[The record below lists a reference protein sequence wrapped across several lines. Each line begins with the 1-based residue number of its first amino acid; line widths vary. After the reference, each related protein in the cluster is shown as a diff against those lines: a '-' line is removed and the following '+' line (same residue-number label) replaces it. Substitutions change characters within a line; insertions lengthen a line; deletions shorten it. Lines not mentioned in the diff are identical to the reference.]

1 MHVPIGCFVFMS
13 RLYIKALALSLG
25 VLLSACA
32 TTEVGP
38 ATLRVLTWNI
48 HHGQGLD
55 DALDLRRIAGVI
67 SSSDPDIVC
76 LQEVDRRTVRA
87 GGVDQAVEIAY
98 HLGMEAFFH
107 RCIDYQGGEYG
118 DAVLS
123 KLEVSDVRRLNLP
136 GEREARGVIGVV
148 VAPGGD
154 PVLVCSTHFDHGREN
169 PSRIE
174 EARIL
179 ADFGKKSSLPVIL
192 AGDLNALPGSQELS
206 ILDEA
211 FTIPTHP
218 APTFPAEL
226 PQRRIDY
233 VMWSHFP
240 GWQLV
245 ETRVIPEPLASDHR
259 PVLAIFE
266 RKGG

>member
-1 MHVPIGCFVFMS
+1 MP
-13 RLYIKALALSLG
+13 RLYVQVFALSLG
-25 VLLSACA
+25 ALLSACA
-32 TTEVGP
+32 STEAGP

-55 DALDLRRIAGVI
+55 DELDLRRIAGVI
-67 SSSDPDIVC
+67 SSSDPDVVC
-76 LQEVDRRTVRA
+76 LQEVDRRTIRA
-87 GGVDQAVEIAY
+87 GGVDQAVELAY
-98 HLGMEAFFH
+98 LLDMEAFFH

-118 DAVLS
+118 DAILS
-123 KLEVSDVRRLNLP
+123 NLKVRDVQRLNLP
-136 GEREARGVIGVV
+136 GEREARGVLGVV
-148 VAPGGD
+148 VAPGND
-154 PVLVCSTHFDHGREN
+154 PVLVCSTHFDHGRDN
-169 PSRIE
+169 PSRLE
-174 EARIL
+174 EARIV
-179 ADFGKKSSLPVIL
+179 ADFGKRSPLPVIL
-192 AGDLNALPGSQELS
+192 AGDLNALPGSEELS

-211 FTIPTHP
+211 FTIPFHP

-233 VMWSHFP
+233 VMWSRFP

-266 RKGG
+266 RTGR